1 MRKFQSGLKNK
12 TTNTKL
18 MTVEEHKRHDEKM
31 ISCLN
36 EALDKYKR
44 EGNKKWIYKTSVKLQ
59 WYIEDFAEL
68 NKKSKK

>member
-1 MRKFQSGLKNK
+1 
-12 TTNTKL
+12 

-44 EGNKKWIYKTSVKLQ
+44 EGNKKWIYKTSIKLQ